1 MAGSNT
7 RAKAREREIERNQ
20 SKLRSDSPEE
30 RREAAIYLGE
40 AAVSEAVNDLIDLY
54 ETDDDKKVRKAA
66 GYALGQFKAI
76 DHELSKGQ
84 HKKVEALL
92 KRVEVEDKLGKRAPV
107 GAAVQ
112 VSAILLVLLI
122 LLLAANLFAPQ
133 LRERLNET
141 RQIVESVSEPGRDR
155 ATLIADTEAYFI
167 HLRTDA
173 ETIATEYQR
182 VMGGDSVSC
191 LVEFSGTKS
200 YMINPADAGSNP
212 DIRNIVSRLN
222 AVRETL
228 QTSLQS
234 YDQICAGER
243 ELDVGGVGELMRP
256 IVDMRASLSEI
267 EPLIAAA
274 GGNVAPTATPL
285 PEPVGS
291 ELVRAHLPPLS
302 AIVEQMM
309 GINGAAV
316 QLVAYWGEAANINT
330 TAGCNAQRPEIPENH
345 DLPPEDAALS
355 PNLVQA
361 VALINRGLDAARNG
375 WNQLEA
381 SCQNDTLGQQAR
393 AGLINASAAS
403 DSFDLARQTLA
414 LIQAGNF

>member
-112 VSAILLVLLI
+112 VSGILLVLLI

-167 HLRTDA
+167 YLRTDA

-182 VMGGDSVSC
+182 VMGGDSVS
-191 LVEFSGTKS
+191 
-200 YMINPADAGSNP
+200 
-212 DIRNIVSRLN
+212 
-222 AVRETL
+222 
-228 QTSLQS
+228 
-234 YDQICAGER
+234 
-243 ELDVGGVGELMRP
+243 
-256 IVDMRASLSEI
+256 
-267 EPLIAAA
+267 
-274 GGNVAPTATPL
+274 
-285 PEPVGS
+285 
-291 ELVRAHLPPLS
+291 
-302 AIVEQMM
+302 
-309 GINGAAV
+309 
-316 QLVAYWGEAANINT
+316 
-330 TAGCNAQRPEIPENH
+330 
-345 DLPPEDAALS
+345 
-355 PNLVQA
+355 
-361 VALINRGLDAARNG
+361 
-375 WNQLEA
+375 
-381 SCQNDTLGQQAR
+381 
-393 AGLINASAAS
+393 
-403 DSFDLARQTLA
+403 
-414 LIQAGNF
+414 